1 MLASRR
7 AASHGASFLFSGRAS
22 RRAERSFA
30 ARVSAEISA
39 ETRGEGHD
47 RPRRSFSTNPSA
59 QPPSDPSAFLRS
71 LDTLGGKHALFSRW
85 LADRVA
91 NAARRDD
98 EKNAPLNESDVF
110 YVHPALVARRAPGA
124 GVGVFAEN
132 AISPGHVLF
141 RAPSFLFESLS
152 AAHAEA
158 VARRRVPAFVERCER
173 ACAELG
179 APAFAT
185 HALFALH
192 VLFELGD
199 ERSPDFGYL
208 ASLPGL
214 PPEEPEEEGD
224 VSASQREDAHHLS
237 VPLLWDARRV
247 ATLRGTPTFTNVA
260 ARRAF
265 VEALHA
271 SLFGANGV
279 GSAPVPLAKFKWALS
294 TILSRAT
301 SGARAPYAL
310 APGVDL
316 FNHGGADA
324 TCALHAEA
332 SMPSSHHDETG
343 PSSSTSHEPPV
354 TPRYASLSVA
364 CLAGAPRDAQLT
376 ISYGDAADNDRLL
389 RVYGFAVP
397 GNPNDRTEL
406 RMRIEGAALER
417 WRAFERLGPGVLFAR
432 RAVLRR
438 HGLPRLAPFE
448 KTENAADALFDDVA
462 KAAERALGGG
472 VAFRDPGDFQSALGE
487 AKETTTTS
495 SSDATAATRGDGRSS
510 PASSDDGALA
520 SLDDGVDDASRKDFS
535 PDESNE
541 SNEPILWKCF
551 VAHPAAAP
559 FPARTPAPMDSASP
573 EAARACDAATAAARG
588 VGGGAVSADAL
599 LASVRAHLLN
609 GTEPPGPDGHEPD
622 PWAPVSEMNEAA
634 TCAVVG
640 EAAYA
645 AMRAHVES
653 LQPNANEAKGAE
665 TNDVFDKK
673 KRRRETTPESRGLD
687 PFAAPS
693 ADPAAALSPAAAAGA
708 RLDLA
713 GGEAWARSALA
724 LRRGQEEILE
734 HVLGKTSI

>member
-7 AASHGASFLFSGRAS
+7 AAALRTSFPGYFS
-22 RRAERSFA
+22 A
-30 ARVSAEISA
+30 ARAAAKNGGDGQTTAEPFA
-39 ETRGEGHD
+39 PKENHLPT
-47 RPRRSFSTNPSA
+47 
-59 QPPSDPSAFLRS
+59 QPPSDPTLFYRS
-71 LDTLGGKHALFSRW
+71 LAKLGGKHALFGRW
-85 LADRVA
+85 LEDRVSRLEVPVPNHTGSDSA
-91 NAARRDD
+91 YDD
-98 EKNAPLNESDVF
+98 KNSF
-110 YVHPALVARRAPGA
+110 YVHPSLEARRAPGA
-124 GVGVFAEN
+124 GVGVFAAS
-132 AISPGHVLF
+132 AIAPGHVVF
-141 RAPSFLFESLS
+141 RVPSALFETLS
-152 AAHAEA
+152 ATHAQT
-158 VARRRVPAFVERCER
+158 VARRRAFEFVERCEKT
-173 ACAELG
+173 CAALG
-179 APAFAT
+179 APSFAT

-199 ERSPDFGYL
+199 ERSPNFGYL

-214 PPEEPEEEGD
+214 LEVEEEGD
-224 VSASQREDAHHLS
+224 ASAAALDSVSQSEDAHHLS

-247 ATLRGTPTFTNVA
+247 ATLRGTPTFANVA

-316 FNHGGADA
+316 FNHGGTDA
-324 TCALHAEA
+324 TCALHALQA
-332 SMPSSHHDETG
+332 SSTFSSHRIEKG
-343 PSSSTSHEPPV
+343 PSSPASHADDGA
-354 TPRYASLSVA
+354 YASLSVA
-364 CLAGAPRDAQLT
+364 CFAGAPRDAQLT

-389 RVYGFAVP
+389 RVYGFAVSR
-397 GNPNDRTEL
+397 NPNDRSEL

-417 WRAFERLGPGVLFAR
+417 WRAFERFGPGVLFAR

-448 KTENAADALFDDVA
+448 ETENAADALFDDVA

-472 VAFRDPGDFQSALGE
+472 GKLKFRDPGDFQSALGE
-487 AKETTTTS
+487 TKETTTLQG
-495 SSDATAATRGDGRSS
+495 DATAATRSS
-510 PASSDDGALA
+510 PASAPDVALA
-520 SLDDGVDDASRKDFS
+520 SFDDGGDNASQK
-535 PDESNE
+535 NE
-541 SNEPILWKCF
+541 GEPEPILWKCF

-622 PWAPVSEMNEAA
+622 PWAPVSETNEAA
-634 TCAVVG
+634 TRAVVG

-645 AMRAHVES
+645 AMRAHVDS
-653 LQPNANEAKGAE
+653 LQPNADADENKE
-665 TNDVFDKK
+665 K
-673 KRRRETTPESRGLD
+673 KRRETMPESRGLD

-693 ADPAAALSPAAAAGA
+693 ADPAAALSPAAAARA

-713 GGEAWARSALA
+713 GDEAWARSALA

-734 HVLGKTSI
+734 HVLGKSTGSI

>member
-30 ARVSAEISA
+30 ARVSLAEISA
-39 ETRGEGHD
+39 ETRDRSGHETF
-47 RPRRSFSTNPSA
+47 SKTFSTNPPA

-71 LDTLGGKHALFSRW
+71 LDTLGGKHALFGRW
-85 LADRVA
+85 LAHRVA
-91 NAARRDD
+91 NAPRRDD
-98 EKNAPLNESDVF
+98 EKNVF

-152 AAHAEA
+152 AARAEA

-199 ERSPDFGYL
+199 ERSPNFGYL

-214 PPEEPEEEGD
+214 LEVEEEGD
-224 VSASQREDAHHLS
+224 VSASRSEDAHHLS

-247 ATLRGTPTFTNVA
+247 ATLRGTPTFANVA

-332 SMPSSHHDETG
+332 SSTFSSHRIEKG
-343 PSSSTSHEPPV
+343 PSSPTSHADDGA
-354 TPRYASLSVA
+354 YASLSVA

-448 KTENAADALFDDVA
+448 ETENTADALFDDVA
-462 KAAERALGGG
+462 EAAERALGGG

-487 AKETTTTS
+487 AKETTTLRG
-495 SSDATAATRGDGRSS
+495 DATAATRSS
-510 PASSDDGALA
+510 PASRDGALA
-520 SLDDGVDDASRKDFS
+520 SFDDGGDNASQKDD
-535 PDESNE
+535 P
-541 SNEPILWKCF
+541 NEPEPVLWKCF

-634 TCAVVG
+634 TRAVVG

-665 TNDVFDKK
+665 ENDVFDKK
-673 KRRRETTPESRGLD
+673 RRETTPESRGLD

>member
-7 AASHGASFLFSGRAS
+7 AASHGASFFFSGRRS

-39 ETRGEGHD
+39 ETRGERHETF
-47 RPRRSFSTNPSA
+47 SKTFSTNPPA

-71 LDTLGGKHALFSRW
+71 LDTLGGKHALFGRW
-85 LADRVA
+85 LAHRVA
-91 NAARRDD
+91 NAGRRDAN
-98 EKNAPLNESDVF
+98 EKNAF

-179 APAFAT
+179 APAFAP

-199 ERSPDFGYL
+199 ERSPNFGYL

-214 PPEEPEEEGD
+214 LEVEEEGD
-224 VSASQREDAHHLS
+224 AFYETSQSEDSHHLS

-247 ATLRGTPTFTNVA
+247 ATLRGTPTFANVA

-279 GSAPVPLAKFKWALS
+279 GSAAPVPLAKFKWALS

-316 FNHGGADA
+316 FNHGGTDA
-324 TCALHAEA
+324 TCALHALQA
-332 SMPSSHHDETG
+332 SSTFSSHRIEKG
-343 PSSSTSHEPPV
+343 PSSPASHADDGA
-354 TPRYASLSVA
+354 YASLSVA
-364 CLAGAPRDAQLT
+364 CFAGAPRDAQLT

-389 RVYGFAVP
+389 RVYGFAVSR
-397 GNPNDRTEL
+397 NPNDRSEL

-417 WRAFERLGPGVLFAR
+417 WRAFERFGPGVLFAR

-448 KTENAADALFDDVA
+448 ETENAADALFDDVA

-472 VAFRDPGDFQSALGE
+472 GKLKFRDPGDFQSALGE
-487 AKETTTTS
+487 TKETTTLQG
-495 SSDATAATRGDGRSS
+495 DATAATRSS
-510 PASSDDGALA
+510 PASAPDVAPASFDDGGDNA
-520 SLDDGVDDASRKDFS
+520 SQK
-535 PDESNE
+535 NE
-541 SNEPILWKCF
+541 GEPEPILWKCF

-622 PWAPVSEMNEAA
+622 PWAPVSETNEAA
-634 TCAVVG
+634 TRAVVG

-653 LQPNANEAKGAE
+653 LQPNADADENKEKE
-665 TNDVFDKK
+665 
-673 KRRRETTPESRGLD
+673 RRETMPESRGLN

-693 ADPAAALSPAAAAGA
+693 ADSAAALSPAAAARA

-713 GGEAWARSALA
+713 GDEAWARSALA

-734 HVLGKTSI
+734 HVLGKSTGSI

>member
-22 RRAERSFA
+22 RRAERSLA

-39 ETRGEGHD
+39 ETRDRSGHETF
-47 RPRRSFSTNPSA
+47 SKTFSTNPSA

-71 LDTLGGKHALFSRW
+71 LDTLGGKHALFGRW

-91 NAARRDD
+91 NAPRRDD
-98 EKNAPLNESDVF
+98 EKNAAF

-132 AISPGHVLF
+132 AIPPGHVLF

-152 AAHAEA
+152 AARAEA

-199 ERSPDFGYL
+199 ERSPNFGYL

-214 PPEEPEEEGD
+214 LEVEEEGD
-224 VSASQREDAHHLS
+224 ASAAALDSASRGEDAHHLS

-324 TCALHAEA
+324 TCALHALQA
-332 SMPSSHHDETG
+332 SSTLPSSHHDEIG
-343 PSSSTSHEPPV
+343 PSSSTSDEPPV

-448 KTENAADALFDDVA
+448 ETENTADALFDDVA

-487 AKETTTTS
+487 AKETTTLRG
-495 SSDATAATRGDGRSS
+495 DATAATRSS
-510 PASSDDGALA
+510 PASAPDVALA
-520 SLDDGVDDASRKDFS
+520 SFDDGGDNASQKDE
-535 PDESNE
+535 P
-541 SNEPILWKCF
+541 NEPEPVLWKCF

-634 TCAVVG
+634 TRAVVG

-665 TNDVFDKK
+665 ENDVFDKK
-673 KRRRETTPESRGLD
+673 RRETTPESRGLD

>member
-1 MLASRR
+1 MA
-7 AASHGASFLFSGRAS
+7 HGASFFFSGRAL

-30 ARVSAEISA
+30 ARVSVEISDA
-39 ETRGEGHD
+39 SSTRGEGHET
-47 RPRRSFSTNPSA
+47 PRSFSTNSSGPA

-71 LDTLGGKHALFSRW
+71 LEALGGKHALFGRW

-91 NAARRDD
+91 NADRERDD
-98 EKNAPLNESDVF
+98 EKNVF

-132 AISPGHVLF
+132 TISPGHVLF

-152 AAHAEA
+152 AAHAET

-179 APAFAT
+179 APAFAP

-199 ERSPDFGYL
+199 ERSPNFGYL

-214 PPEEPEEEGD
+214 LEVEEEGD
-224 VSASQREDAHHLS
+224 VSKTVDSASQSEDAHHLS

-247 ATLRGTPTFTNVA
+247 ATLRGTPTFANVA

-271 SLFGANGV
+271 SLFGAG
-279 GSAPVPLAKFKWALS
+279 GGASAPVPLAKFKWALS

-332 SMPSSHHDETG
+332 VSPSYRHHGGTHTG
-343 PSSSTSHEPPV
+343 PTSPTSPTSHADDGA
-354 TPRYASLSVA
+354 YASLSVA
-364 CLAGAPRDAQLT
+364 CHAGSPRDAQLT

-389 RVYGFAVP
+389 RVYGFAVEN
-397 GNPNDRTEL
+397 NPNDRSEL

-417 WRAFERLGPGVLFAR
+417 WRAFERFGPGVLFAR

-448 KTENAADALFDDVA
+448 ETENTADALFDDVA
-462 KAAERALGGG
+462 QAAERALGGG
-472 VAFRDPGDFQSALGE
+472 VAFRDPGDFRSALGE
-487 AKETTTTS
+487 AKETTS
-495 SSDATAATRGDGRSS
+495 SSIHGDASR
-510 PASSDDGALA
+510 DDALA
-520 SLDDGVDDASRKDFS
+520 SFDDGDDDASR
-535 PDESNE
+535 ENE
-541 SNEPILWKCF
+541 PEPILWKCF

-634 TCAVVG
+634 TRAVVG

-665 TNDVFDKK
+665 ENDEKK
-673 KRRRETTPESRGLD
+673 RRETTPEPRGFD

-693 ADPAAALSPAAAAGA
+693 ADPAAALSPAAAARA

-724 LRRGQEEILE
+724 LRRGQVEILE